1 MKKILFILMMALMPL
16 SHTLATNSFDN
27 KQKIEYVKIDMPAI
41 VKLYTGDSIQ
51 VKIRSNDRNIQDN
64 IKYRIDKD
72 KKSIDIWLEN
82 FIPDE
87 IFNIDSK
94 NIRIAI
100 SSPKDLKIKTDS
112 NLSIKY
118 YSYKKN
124 FGTSYENE

>member
-1 MKKILFILMMALMPL
+1 MPL
-16 SHTLATNSFDN
+16 TYTLATNSFDN
-27 KQKIEYVKIDMPAI
+27 NQKIEYVKIDMPAI

-51 VKIRSNDRNIQDN
+51 VKIRSNDKNIQDN

-112 NLSIKY
+112 NLSLKY